1 MGRRKARRRRT
12 DNGQQEDR
20 SALLLAFVAR
30 RPAPPLAL
38 ASLLFPL
45 SFSKCA
51 EIDAPET
58 PKRKTE
64 RPGPTGGRRKK
75 EEEAKGVWKGRE
87 VVVVTLLPFAHGVC
101 PRAINIDETHH
112 TCSGNATGSCGDDH
126 ETTPAVVTN

>member
-1 MGRRKARRRRT
+1 MRGNRCARNSETKNR
-12 DNGQQEDR
+12 
-20 SALLLAFVAR
+20 
-30 RPAPPLAL
+30 APG
-38 ASLLFPL
+38 
-45 SFSKCA
+45 
-51 EIDAPET
+51 
-58 PKRKTE
+58 TE
-64 RPGPTGGRRKK
+64 TGGRRKK